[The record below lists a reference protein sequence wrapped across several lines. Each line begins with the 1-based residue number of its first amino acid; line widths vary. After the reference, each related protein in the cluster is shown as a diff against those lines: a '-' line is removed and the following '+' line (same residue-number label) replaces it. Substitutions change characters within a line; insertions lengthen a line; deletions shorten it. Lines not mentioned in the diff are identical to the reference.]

1 MVMYLIQYW
10 KHIIIKAMFAAFV
23 EYDFLMNSMLAVL
36 FGSITAGIAGSY
48 IVSKKMVFLSGGITH
63 SSFGGIGI
71 AYFMGINPVLG
82 AACFG
87 VASALGIQ
95 YLAAKQRVSEDSA
108 IGFLWAFGMA
118 VGIIFVYLTPGYT
131 PDLMSYLF
139 GSILTINSSD
149 LVALAV
155 LAVILLFFFIRYYRF
170 ILYIAFDE
178 GYARTFSTRVDLFKY
193 LLIVLVSL
201 VIVLNI
207 RIAGVVLVLSLLT
220 IPPNI
225 ALLYTKNFG
234 KLIII
239 SVIAGFLGMSA
250 GLSASWYLNIPTGAT
265 IIFTLVVLW
274 IISRIIN
281 FGSNREKHLRLK

>member
-1 MVMYLIQYW
+1 
-10 KHIIIKAMFAAFV
+10 MFTAFV

-178 GYARTFSTRVDLFKY
+178 GYARTFSPRVDLFKY

-234 KLIII
+234 KVILI

-265 IIFTLVVLW
+265 IIFTLVLLW

>member
-1 MVMYLIQYW
+1 MLES
-10 KHIIIKAMFAAFV
+10 FF
-23 EYDFLMNSMLAVL
+23 EYDFLTRSILAIL

-48 IVSKKMVFLSGGITH
+48 IVSRKMVFLSGGITH
-63 SSFGGIGI
+63 SSFGGIGL
-71 AYFMGINPVLG
+71 AYFIGINPVLG
-82 AACFG
+82 AALFG
-87 VASALGIQ
+87 VLSALGIQ
-95 YLAAKQRVSEDSA
+95 YLASRQKVSEDSA

-139 GSILTINSSD
+139 GSILTIHSAD
-149 LVALAV
+149 LIALAILSV
-155 LAVILLFFFIRYYRF
+155 IILAFFLRYYRL

-178 GYARTFSTRVDLFKY
+178 GYARTFSSKVDIFKY

-225 ALLYTKNFG
+225 ALLFTKKFN
-234 KLIII
+234 KVIVI
-239 SVIAGFLGMSA
+239 SVVTGFLGMLS
-250 GLSASWYLNIPTGAT
+250 GLIASWYLNIPTGAT
-265 IIFTLVVLW
+265 VIFTLVLLW
-274 IISRIIN
+274 IVC
-281 FGSNREKHLRLK
+281 RLIKIKGRME

>member
-1 MVMYLIQYW
+1 
-10 KHIIIKAMFAAFV
+10 MFEAIF
-23 EYDFLMNSMLAVL
+23 EYDFLLKSLLAVI

-71 AYFMGINPVLG
+71 AYFFGISPVFG

-87 VASALGIQ
+87 VVSALGIQ
-95 YLAAKQRVSEDSA
+95 YLASRHKVSEDSA

-118 VGIIFVYLTPGYT
+118 IGIIFIYLTPGYT

-139 GSILTINSSD
+139 GSILTINSAD
-149 LVALAV
+149 LIAL
-155 LAVILLFFFIRYYRF
+155 VILSVIMLFFFIRFYRF

-178 GYARTFSTRVDLFKY
+178 GYARTFSSRVDLFKY

-225 ALLYTKNFG
+225 ALLYTKKFSMV
-234 KLIII
+234 III
-239 SVIAGFLGMSA
+239 SVISGFLGMFA
-250 GLSASWYLNIPTGAT
+250 GLVASWYLNIPTGAT
-265 IIFTLVVLW
+265 IIFTLVLLW
-274 IISRIIN
+274 IISRMIN
-281 FGSNREKHLRLK
+281 FKDKRQTTKDKRRKTNGKMI

>member
-1 MVMYLIQYW
+1 
-10 KHIIIKAMFAAFV
+10 MFEAFFD
-23 EYDFLMNSMLAVL
+23 YNFLFKSFLAVI

-71 AYFMGINPVLG
+71 AYFTGISPVLG

-87 VASALGIQ
+87 VASGLGIQ
-95 YLAAKQRVSEDSA
+95 YLASRQKVSEDSA

-118 VGIIFVYLTPGYT
+118 VGIIFIYLTPGYT

-139 GSILTINSSD
+139 GSILTVSTGD
-149 LVALAV
+149 LIALIILSV
-155 LAVILLFFFIRYYRF
+155 VLLFYFARYYRF
-170 ILYIAFDE
+170 IMYVAFDE
-178 GYARTFSTRVDLFKY
+178 GYARTFSSRVDLFKY

-225 ALLYTKNFG
+225 ALLYTNNFS
-234 KLIII
+234 KVIII
-239 SVIAGFLGMSA
+239 SIIAGFVGMLA
-250 GLSASWYLNIPTGAT
+250 GLAASWYLNIPTGAT
-265 IIFTLVVLW
+265 IIFTLVLLW
-274 IISRIIN
+274 VISRIVMTKTKDKRQKTK
-281 FGSNREKHLRLK
+281 GKSNKRAERI

>member
-1 MVMYLIQYW
+1 MLE
-10 KHIIIKAMFAAFV
+10 AFLD
-23 EYDFLMNSMLAVL
+23 YNFLFKSFLAVI

-71 AYFMGINPVLG
+71 AYFIGISPVFG

-95 YLAAKQRVSEDSA
+95 YLASRQKVSEDSA

-118 VGIIFVYLTPGYT
+118 VGIIFIYLTPGYT

-139 GSILTINSSD
+139 GSILTINTAD
-149 LVALAV
+149 LTALV
-155 LAVILLFFFIRYYRF
+155 ILSVILLFFFGRYFRF

-178 GYARTFSTRVDLFKY
+178 GYARTFSSRVDLFKY

-207 RIAGVVLVLSLLT
+207 RIAGIVLVLSLLT

-225 ALLYTKNFG
+225 ALLYTKNFS
-234 KLIII
+234 KMIII
-239 SVIAGFLGMSA
+239 SRIAGFVGMFS
-250 GLSASWYLNIPTGAT
+250 GLVASWYLNIPTGAT
-265 IIFTLVVLW
+265 IIFTLVLLW
-274 IISRIIN
+274 IISKMVNFRAKPEIIKAKAKVKAKE
-281 FGSNREKHLRLK
+281 RQKIKDKR

>member
-1 MVMYLIQYW
+1 
-10 KHIIIKAMFAAFV
+10 MFAAFV

-71 AYFMGINPVLG
+71 AYFMGVNPVLG

-139 GSILTINSSD
+139 GSILTISTSD

-155 LAVILLFFFIRYYRF
+155 LGIILIFFFIRYYRF

-178 GYARTFSTRVDLFKY
+178 GYARTFSSRVDLFKY

-225 ALLYTKNFG
+225 ALLYTRSFDKV
-234 KLIII
+234 III
-239 SVIAGFLGMSA
+239 SVIAGFLGMSS
-250 GLSASWYLNIPTGAT
+250 GLAASWYLNIPTGAT
-265 IIFTLVVLW
+265 IIFTLVLLW

-281 FGSNREKHLRLK
+281 FGSKRERHLRLK

>member
-1 MVMYLIQYW
+1 
-10 KHIIIKAMFAAFV
+10 MFEAFF
-23 EYDFLMNSMLAVL
+23 EYDFLMKSLLAVI

-48 IVSKKMVFLSGGITH
+48 IVAKKMVFLSGGITH

-71 AYFMGINPVLG
+71 AYFIGISPVFG

-95 YLAAKQRVSEDSA
+95 YMASRQKVSQDSA

-139 GSILTINSSD
+139 GSILTVHSAD
-149 LVALAV
+149 LIALAV
-155 LAVILLFFFIRYYRF
+155 LAVILLLFFIKFYRL
-170 ILYIAFDE
+170 ILYVAFDE
-178 GYARTFSTRVDLFKY
+178 AYARTFSSKVDLLKY
-193 LLIVLVSL
+193 LLIILVSL

-225 ALLYTKNFG
+225 ALLFTKNFS
-234 KLIII
+234 KMIVI
-239 SVIAGFLGMSA
+239 SIVAGFLGMMS
-250 GLSASWYLNIPTGAT
+250 GLVASWYLNIPTGAT
-265 IIFTLVVLW
+265 IIFTLVLLW
-274 IISRIIN
+274 VISRILRRQ
-281 FGSNREKHLRLK
+281 RER